1 MMVSLC
7 IFVNEVMTMSK
18 EFIYELYI
26 KLELYIAMFISY
38 LEDFEQLLSAISS
51 VITIIAFFLVFRQ
64 WKRQVIANKKDSLS
78 SKGIVLLK
86 KIEDDIK
93 VLRSPIQFLPSDKK
107 CSEQQSW
114 YYSKWSKPLFDHMG
128 EFESVLVEYT
138 ILCGNEIQNK
148 YKEGLRKDVKDLSIA
163 FSDYIR
169 YLQSEEKG
177 NAYRSYSPEKI
188 IEVTHIIQG
197 IDDDVE
203 RKISLHIN
211 ELREILKST
220 LIQ

>member
-1 MMVSLC
+1 MKTNVLILIGLIIVVPLLC
-7 IFVNEVMTMSK
+7 SMEELAIFFKNIEP
-18 EFIYELYI
+18 
-26 KLELYIAMFISY
+26 
-38 LEDFEQLLSAISS
+38 LLSSISS
-51 VITIIAFFLVFRQ
+51 IVTISAFFLVFRQ
-64 WKRQVIANKKDSLS
+64 WKKQVIANKKDTLS
-78 SKGIVLLK
+78 SKAIVLLK

-93 VLRSPIQFLPSDKK
+93 ILRSPIQFLPSDKK

-148 YKEGLRKDVKDLSIA
+148 YKEGLHDDIGNLSTA
-163 FSDYIR
+163 FNQYIG
-169 YLQSEEKG
+169 YLKSEENG
-177 NAYRSYSPEKI
+177 NAYSYYTPKDMSK
-188 IEVTHIIQG
+188 VTNIIQG
-197 IDDDVE
+197 ENNDIE

-211 ELREILKST
+211 ELREILKTT